1 MKRRIAARQGVEL
14 AALAVL
20 AIVVV
25 FLGGNAVSFVAD
37 RNRLP
42 ATTYISDIDVS
53 GLNADDAISR
63 TVRALSEPV
72 ALSYAGESISLDPG
86 SVEVRLNQ
94 AVARLQIDQILR
106 QKQSLDQ
113 FPSHILRKTAVS
125 RIPAPIVYSESRL
138 TTFLLGLAARFDREP
153 GLAPAGADGS
163 GAATSAGRQLNFVEA
178 RDALIGVLA
187 RATDRKLALP
197 VDVVGGGPATVRALE
212 PALRQQLAVFTGQ
225 GGVASIYIKN
235 LRGGDELSINA
246 DSAVS
251 AQGWLK
257 MLAVLEAIR
266 GADLPLSGP
275 SAASALATIVDGS
288 ATEANA
294 LLRTAGA
301 GEAQTGA
308 QQLNGAAR
316 KLGLLST
323 FLAQPFDQQSAPAT
337 VVTPANLRAPADAV
351 LDRNAQSTAAEIGAV
366 FEALAACRAGGGA
379 FPVAFP
385 KAMTPAKCEAL
396 LNLLARNS
404 NVGLIDANVA
414 GAAVF
419 HRQNWDA
426 NTHADA
432 ALVTTRDADYV
443 LVIALSQSRSALNWA
458 DSSALIGSLTRATHA
473 YFAGGQ
479 IPTAAPPLSSAPRP

>member
-1 MKRRIAARQGVEL
+1 MKRRIAARQGLEL

-20 AIVVV
+20 AIVVI

-42 ATTYISDIDVS
+42 ATTFISDIDVS

-72 ALSYAGESISLDPG
+72 ALSYAGEAISLDPG

-113 FPSHILRKTAVS
+113 FPGHILRKTALS

-138 TTFLLGLAARFDREP
+138 STFLLGLAARFDREP

-163 GAATSAGRQLNFVEA
+163 SAATSAGRQLNFVEA

-187 RATDRKLALP
+187 RANERKLSLP
-197 VDVVGGGPATVRALE
+197 IDVVGGGAATVRVLE
-212 PALRQQLAVFTGQ
+212 PALRQQLATFVGK

-246 DSAVS
+246 DSALS

-266 GADLPLSGP
+266 AADAPLSGS
-275 SAASALATIVDGS
+275 SADNAVAAIVGGS
-288 ATEANA
+288 ASDANA

-301 GEAQTGA
+301 GEAQTGV
-308 QQLNGAAR
+308 QLLNGTLR

-337 VVTPANLRAPADAV
+337 VVTPANLRALSDAV

-366 FEALAACRAGGGA
+366 FEALAACRADAGA

-385 KAMTPAKCEAL
+385 KAMTRAKCEAM

-419 HRQNWDA
+419 HRQSWDA

-443 LVIALSQSRSALNWA
+443 LVISLSQSRGAMSWA
-458 DSSALIGSLTRATHA
+458 DSSVLIGSLTRATHA
-473 YFAGGQ
+473 FLNGG
-479 IPTAAPPLSSAPRP
+479 PMPAASAALKAPPLP

>member
-20 AIVVV
+20 AVVALV
-25 FLGGNAVSFVAD
+25 LGANAVSFVAD

-42 ATTYISDIDVS
+42 ASTYISDIDVS
-53 GLNADDAISR
+53 GLSAEDAISR

-72 ALSYAGESISLDPG
+72 ALSYANEAASLDPA
-86 SVEVRLNQ
+86 SIDVRLNQ

-106 QKQSLDQ
+106 RKQSLDQ
-113 FPSHILRKTAVS
+113 FPNHILRKTSLS

-138 TTFLLGLAARFDREP
+138 STYLLGLAARFDREP
-153 GLAPAGADGS
+153 GPAQAGSDGV
-163 GAATSAGRQLNFVEA
+163 AAAAAGRQLNFVEA

-187 RATDRKLALP
+187 RSADRKLNLP
-197 VDVVGGGPATVRALE
+197 VDVVGSGPATVRALE
-212 PALRQQLAVFTGQ
+212 PALRQQLAAFAGQ

-235 LRGGDELSINA
+235 LRGGDELAFSA

-257 MLAVLEAIR
+257 MLAVLDAIR
-266 GADLPLSGP
+266 GSDAPLGG
-275 SAASALATIVDGS
+275 ASAENAIAVIVEGS
-288 ATEANA
+288 APGANA
-294 LLRTAGA
+294 LLAAGGA
-301 GEAQTGA
+301 GEAQAGA
-308 QQLNGAAR
+308 LRLNGALR

-323 FLAQPFDQQSAPAT
+323 FLAQPFDQQTAPAT
-337 VVTPANLRAPADAV
+337 VVTPANLRAPADAA
-351 LDRNAQSTAAEIGAV
+351 LDKNAQSTAAEIGAV
-366 FEALAACRAGGGA
+366 LEALAACRAGGGA
-379 FPVAFP
+379 LIAAFP
-385 KAMTPAKCEAL
+385 SVMTPAKCEAM

-419 HRQNWDA
+419 HRQSWDA

-443 LVIALSQSRSALNWA
+443 LVIALTQSRASLSWA
-458 DSSALIGSLTRATHA
+458 DSSALIGSITRSTHA

-479 IPTAAPPLSSAPRP
+479 VPAPGAPLSSAPRP